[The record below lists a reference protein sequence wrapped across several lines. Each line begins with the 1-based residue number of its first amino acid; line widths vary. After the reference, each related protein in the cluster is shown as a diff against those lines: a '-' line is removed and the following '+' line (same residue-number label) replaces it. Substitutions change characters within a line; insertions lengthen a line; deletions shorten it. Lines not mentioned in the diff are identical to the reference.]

1 MCREYIDVIAS
12 NIPQMKIKAIT
23 RFNIQRKPEKY
34 WCLLEISPFR
44 LFDHKKIP
52 GLFHDFS
59 KILAKSQDFPELS
72 RTGGN
77 HVFING
83 FTFKCI
89 VPIKVFYRTLNRTSI
104 SILVIPDSPEMWWR
118 KRDFKVNLSIYD
130 MITTTTE
137 RLSNA

>member
-1 MCREYIDVIAS
+1 
-12 NIPQMKIKAIT
+12 MKIKAIT

-44 LFDHKKIP
+44 LFDLKKIP

-104 SILVIPDSPEMWWR
+104 LVIPNSPEMWWR

-130 MITTTTE
+130 MMTTTTE